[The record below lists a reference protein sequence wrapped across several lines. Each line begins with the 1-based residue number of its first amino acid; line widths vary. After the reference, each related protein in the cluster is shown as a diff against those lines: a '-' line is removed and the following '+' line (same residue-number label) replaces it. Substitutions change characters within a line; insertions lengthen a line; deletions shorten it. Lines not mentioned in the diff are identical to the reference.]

1 GMLDDYDIWSAIK
14 MWQNHADPILSVLSK
29 GLLNRKLFKI
39 KLSNEPLSKNEL
51 NQLRIKISKQY
62 NVLRTDSRYFLAYGQ
77 VTNKAY
83 IAEGQSINILTKKGK
98 VIDIAEA
105 ADLPNIKAMSKIVK
119 KYYLC
124 CPKNVS
130 L

>member
-1 GMLDDYDIWSAIK
+1 M
-14 MWQNHADPILSVLSK
+14 
-29 GLLNRKLFKI
+29 LLNRRLFRI
-39 KLSNEPLSKNEL
+39 TLSNEPIARADIMRLRD
-51 NQLRIKISKQY
+51 QLCSQY
-62 NVLRTDSRYFLAYGQ
+62 NLFRSSARYLMSHGE

-83 IAEGQSINILTKKGK
+83 LAEGQKINILTKKGA
-98 VIDIAEA
+98 VVDIAEA

-124 CPKNVS
+124 SPKTVS